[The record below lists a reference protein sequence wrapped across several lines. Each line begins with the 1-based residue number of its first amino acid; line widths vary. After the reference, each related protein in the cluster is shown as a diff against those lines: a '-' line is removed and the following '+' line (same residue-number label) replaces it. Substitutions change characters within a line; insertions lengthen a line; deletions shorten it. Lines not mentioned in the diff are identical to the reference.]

1 MLFQALSKIKTQ
13 TIISSLILMIVGLLM
28 LILPEQYDGLL
39 VEYLGYSFILFGG
52 VMIWEFI
59 ANEKKISSWV
69 FFTVALLLLLIGI
82 IVLISGKDTLVV
94 LSVVFG
100 IFLIIDGVHSFL
112 YAMLY
117 ARRSGINW
125 WWILLIL
132 CVLLIIAG
140 LNILFNP
147 WWPTAHSLLKVIGG
161 VLLFAAA
168 VGIIRLILVWP
179 IKKA

>member
-1 MLFQALSKIKTQ
+1 
-13 TIISSLILMIVGLLM
+13 
-28 LILPEQYDGLL
+28 
-39 VEYLGYSFILFGG
+39 
-52 VMIWEFI
+52 
-59 ANEKKISSWV
+59 
-69 FFTVALLLLLIGI
+69 
-82 IVLISGKDTLVV
+82 
-94 LSVVFG
+94 
-100 IFLIIDGVHSFL
+100 
-112 YAMLY
+112 MLY